1 MDLRDNNPQKKW
13 KNRDLVASMEFAITG
28 VITAFKEERNMR
40 KHAISAI
47 LVTVAGAIFQ
57 ITAIEWLFLLLAI
70 FLVITFEIIN
80 SAIENVVDLASNYHF
95 SMLAM
100 NAKDMAAGAVL
111 VISGYA
117 VVTGLIIFVPKI
129 IAMIFGQ

>member
-13 KNRDLVASMEFAITG
+13 KNRNLSDSLEFAITG
-28 VITAFKEERNMR
+28 IFTAFKEERNMK
-40 KHAISAI
+40 KHAISAVLAVI
-47 LVTVAGAIFQ
+47 AGLIFRVAAV
-57 ITAIEWLFLLLAI
+57 EWLFLLNSI

-95 SMLAM
+95 SMLAK

-111 VISGYA
+111 VVSGYA
-117 VVTGLIIFVPKI
+117 FITGLIIFVPKVWTLL
-129 IAMIFGQ
+129 FG

>member
-40 KHAISAI
+40 KHAVSAI

-95 SMLAM
+95 SMLAK